1 MCRRASAVVS
11 AIIGG
16 LLLPGNAGATDPFN
30 LDGLREMLA
39 QRQAQLDERLSDP
52 PAGQVQAPSG
62 VMVTVY
68 GVGLP
73 TLVSAPGQTL
83 AEFLQHRGG
92 SMRERTRQTS
102 WEVCARICQASDGR
116 YALRPVTLRAAL
128 SCATQPS
135 QCPAGFS
142 DTGQS
147 VHTHGAG
154 PMIAPTAVD
163 KRIEPGVGLTHVEP
177 NALSPED
184 QKVPGTWLLTPDG
197 QLLSNVPP
205 VSVWLR
211 FLSDAPWLR
220 E

>member
-16 LLLPGNAGATDPFN
+16 LLVSGNAGATDPFN
-30 LDGLREMLA
+30 LDGLRKLLA
-39 QRQAQLDERLSDP
+39 QRQAQLDERVSDP
-52 PAGQVQAPSG
+52 PVGQVQAPSG

-73 TLVSAPGQTL
+73 TMVSSPGQTL
-83 AEFLQHRGG
+83 AEFLQDRGG
-92 SMRERTRQTS
+92 SMRERTGQTG
-102 WEVCARICQASDGR
+102 WEVCARICQAPDGS
-116 YALRPVTLRAAL
+116 YGLRPVTLRAAL

-135 QCPAGFS
+135 QCPAGFA

-154 PMIAPTAVD
+154 PAIAPTTVD
-163 KRIEPGVGLTHVEP
+163 EQIEPGVGLTYVEP

-184 QKVPGTWLLTPDG
+184 QKAPGTWLLTPDG

-205 VSVWLR
+205 VPAWLHSL
-211 FLSDAPWLR
+211 FEAPWLR